1 MHLKLMVDDKTLTST
16 RSRLDEINRELAD
29 LHESQSALK
38 SRWDV
43 EKRIITEIQNLKAEI
58 EAKKVQSD
66 EFERQG
72 NLGKVAEIRYGTL
85 LELDKKLKTANE
97 RLTQIQSN
105 GKLLREEVDSE
116 DIAEVVSKWTGIPV
130 NRMLE
135 TERTKL
141 IKMEERIHQR
151 VVAQEEAVTAISNAI
166 RRTRAGLQDAN
177 RPIGSFIF
185 LGTTGVGKTEM
196 ARALAEF
203 LFDDENSLVRIDMSE
218 YMEKFAVSRLIGAPP
233 GYVGYE
239 EGGQLTEA
247 IRRKPYSVVLLDE
260 IEKANPEVFNVLLQ
274 VLDEG
279 HLTDSKGRK
288 VNFKNTI
295 IIMTSNLGTDIIQD
309 KISDIDDTNRDEI
322 LARMKSSII
331 NLLKQRM
338 RPEFLNRIDEIILFK
353 PLTKSDIH
361 AIANLQLNL
370 LRDKMSHLGITVE
383 FTEDALDW
391 LTSLGFDIH
400 YGARPLKRTIQK
412 HIADPFAVQLLES
425 KFVSGDKVKIDA
437 GDDGNFKFE
446 KM

>member
-1 MHLKLMVDDKTLTST
+1 MVDEKTIST
-16 RSRLDEINRELAD
+16 TKSRLEEIDKELAD
-29 LHESQSALK
+29 LREVQFTLK
-38 SRWDV
+38 SRWEV
-43 EKRIITEIQNLKAEI
+43 EKKIIHEIQSYKAEI
-58 EAKKVQSD
+58 ENKKVQAD

-72 NLGKVAEIRYGTL
+72 NLGKVAELRYGTI
-85 LELDKKLKTANE
+85 LELNKKLKSANE
-97 RLTQIQSN
+97 KLVEIQAN
-105 GKLLREEVDSE
+105 GKLLKEEVDSE

-141 IKMEERIHQR
+141 ISMEDRLHQR
-151 VVAQEEAVTAISNAI
+151 VIGQEEAVTAISNAI

-203 LFDDENSLVRIDMSE
+203 LFDEENSLVRIDMSE
-218 YMEKFAVSRLIGAPP
+218 YMEKFSVSRLIGAPP
-233 GYVGYE
+233 GYIGYE

-247 IRRKPYSVVLLDE
+247 IRRKPYSVILLDE

-295 IIMTSNLGTDIIQD
+295 IIMTSNLGTDIIQE
-309 KISDIDDTNRDEI
+309 KISEINEENRDEMISKMRYSI
-322 LARMKSSII
+322 L
-331 NLLKQRM
+331 NLLKQKM

-353 PLTKSDIH
+353 PLTKTDILS
-361 AIANLQLNL
+361 IAHLQLEIL
-370 LRDKMSHLGITVE
+370 KSKISHLGITLE
-383 FTEDALDW
+383 FTDDALDW
-391 LTSLGFDIH
+391 LASLGYDIH

-412 HIADPFAVQLLES
+412 NISDPLAMLLLES
-425 KFVSGDKVKIDA
+425 KYVSGDKILIDA
-437 GDDGNFKFE
+437 GPDGGFKFN
-446 KM
+446 KA

>member
-1 MHLKLMVDDKTLTST
+1 MIDEKTIIST
-16 RSRLDEINRELAD
+16 KSRLEEIDKELAE
-29 LHESQSALK
+29 LHDVQFTLK
-38 SRWDV
+38 SRWEV
-43 EKRIITEIQNLKAEI
+43 EKKIIHEIQGYKAEI
-58 EAKKVQSD
+58 ENRKVQAD

-72 NLGKVAEIRYGTL
+72 NLGKVAELRYGTI
-85 LELDKKLKTANE
+85 LELNKKLKSANE
-97 RLTQIQSN
+97 KLAEIQAN
-105 GKLLREEVDSE
+105 GKLLKEEVDSE

-141 IKMEERIHQR
+141 ISMEDRLHKR
-151 VVAQEEAVTAISNAI
+151 VIGQEEAVMAISNAI

-218 YMEKFAVSRLIGAPP
+218 YMEKFSVSRLIGAPP
-233 GYVGYE
+233 GYIGYE

-247 IRRKPYSVVLLDE
+247 IRRKPYSVILLDE

-295 IIMTSNLGTDIIQD
+295 IIMTSNLGTDIIQER
-309 KISDIDDTNRDEI
+309 ISEINEENRDEMISRMRLNI
-322 LARMKSSII
+322 L

-353 PLTKSDIH
+353 PLTKSDILS
-361 AIANLQLNL
+361 IAHLQLEIL
-370 LRDKMSHLGITVE
+370 KSKITHMGISIE
-383 FTEDALDW
+383 FTDDALDW
-391 LTSLGFDIH
+391 LAKLGYDIH

-412 HIADPFAVQLLES
+412 NIADPLALLLLES
-425 KFVSGDKVKIDA
+425 KFISGDTILIDA
-437 GDDGNFKFE
+437 GADGGFKFN
-446 KM
+446 KK

>member
-1 MHLKLMVDDKTLTST
+1 MVDEKTIST
-16 RSRLDEINRELAD
+16 TKSRLEEIDKELAD
-29 LHESQSALK
+29 LREVQFTLK
-38 SRWDV
+38 SRWEV
-43 EKRIITEIQNLKAEI
+43 EKKIIHEIQSYKAEI
-58 EAKKVQSD
+58 ENKKVQAD

-72 NLGKVAEIRYGTL
+72 NLGKVAELRYGTI
-85 LELDKKLKTANE
+85 LELNKKLKSANE
-97 RLTQIQSN
+97 KLVEIQAN
-105 GKLLREEVDSE
+105 GKLLKEEVDSE

-141 IKMEERIHQR
+141 ISMEERLHHR
-151 VVAQEEAVTAISNAI
+151 VIGQEEAVTAISNAI

-203 LFDDENSLVRIDMSE
+203 LFDNENSLVRIDMSE
-218 YMEKFAVSRLIGAPP
+218 YMEKFSVSRLIGAPP
-233 GYVGYE
+233 GYIGYE

-247 IRRKPYSVVLLDE
+247 IRRKPYSVILLDE

-295 IIMTSNLGTDIIQD
+295 IIMTSNLGTDIIQE
-309 KISDIDDTNRDEI
+309 KISEINEENRDEMISKMRYSI
-322 LARMKSSII
+322 L
-331 NLLKQRM
+331 NLLKQKM

-353 PLTKSDIH
+353 PLTKTDILS
-361 AIANLQLNL
+361 IAHLQLEIL
-370 LRDKMSHLGITVE
+370 KSKISHLGITLE
-383 FTEDALDW
+383 FTDDALDW
-391 LTSLGFDIH
+391 LASLGYDIH

-412 HIADPFAVQLLES
+412 NISDPLAMLLLES
-425 KFVSGDKVKIDA
+425 KYVTGDKILIDA
-437 GDDGNFKFE
+437 GPDGGFKFN
-446 KM
+446 KV